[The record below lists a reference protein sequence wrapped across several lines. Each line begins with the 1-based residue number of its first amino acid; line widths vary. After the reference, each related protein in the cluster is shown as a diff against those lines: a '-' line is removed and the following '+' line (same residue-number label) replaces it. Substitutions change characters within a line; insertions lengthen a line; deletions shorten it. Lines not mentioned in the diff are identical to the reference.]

1 MLTLER
7 LRQVNIPLNVSNKPN
22 NLSDYEK
29 GVAVY
34 NDSVNL
40 FEALELYFG
49 GSSASGTDL
58 TNTPSATTVVIN
70 SSTGLDTVLA
80 AATTTLA
87 GVMTATD
94 KVNLNNLI
102 TLTGVPAGSLNLGSF
117 TGNILSNN
125 ISIKTALQQLETY
138 IEAIPVIL
146 KGNLSSNTQAIIVTN
161 GINSVIG
168 SGTTLTLDSTKINIS
183 TLAGT
188 LNLNQINSGGAINGQ
203 ILVFNGTNWA
213 ATTYTP
219 DIPLHNDLLGKQGGT
234 TGEYYHIPL
243 TIYNKLVTPIS
254 NSLLGRSATS
264 GEIQHI
270 TPIASVE
277 IVGTN
282 ISLTND
288 LLIPGNSMYYGTN
301 ASGIKGWYSNSVFT
315 GVTEIFVSDS
325 ADIDLSI
332 INPTTT
338 PTIEAN
344 LTNSGVISGTYGSP
358 VTVPQITVDLK
369 GRITSAI
376 NTSISLTSSN
386 ISDFEEAV
394 DDRVNDLLVAGSGIA
409 ITYDDLA
416 NTITIANSAVSSGV
430 ANRVA
435 WWLDSDTLTT
445 SDNLKFDGDY
455 LTVGNPVAISISR
468 LSTRGTSNGL
478 GTFGYVHL
486 NSTNNEVFKVADNG
500 AITIGALGDVYIHP
514 DQMNISAGGTYTIS
528 KSGGNLGLYSDTTV
542 VVEGGG
548 TATNTPSFK
557 SVATRSTNIGAVY
570 NAQVQG
576 TFNMTAGSNRYS
588 DLYIDTQ
595 VNQSGGTSPIRS
607 IYINPTITAATNY
620 SAIEINAP
628 GHHALRTTAGNVRF
642 DFGSDATGDI
652 YYRDANGNLARLP
665 IGGPTEVLGSNGTI
679 PAWTTTAGSLPGGSA
694 GAFLIYSGGS
704 WVSGTY
710 LREKQTGITGTNVN
724 LASTPLADTPVQLY
738 KNGILQEL
746 GDDYTI
752 LGTTITMVE
761 SLLTT
766 DKISAIYYI

>member
-1 MLTLER
+1 MTLEE
-7 LRQVNIPLNVSNKPN
+7 LKNVHIPINVYNKPN
-22 NLSDYEK
+22 NKE
-29 GVAVY
+29 VASRGIQLY

-40 FEALELYFG
+40 YEALQLIT
-49 GSSASGTDL
+49 STPIATDLSHTLSAST
-58 TNTPSATTVVIN
+58 IIIE
-70 SSTGLDTVLA
+70 SSTGSSTTIPS
-80 AATTTLA
+80 ATTTLA
-87 GVMTATD
+87 GAMSASD
-94 KVNLNNLI
+94 KVALNSIITLSGVNSGSLHLGTFSGDIIPDNSTIKQALQALETQLDLVPLI
-102 TLTGVPAGSLNLGSF
+102 TTGHLTSS
-117 TGNILSNN
+117 S
-125 ISIKTALQQLETY
+125 TAIT
-138 IEAIPVIL
+138 
-146 KGNLSSNTQAIIVTN
+146 VTN
-161 GINSVIG
+161 GTNAVVG
-168 SGTTLTLDSTKINIS
+168 SGTALSIDPSQLNLEDLGGSITFNQIDSTGV
-183 TLAGT
+183 T
-188 LNLNQINSGGAINGQ
+188 NGQ
-203 ILVFNGTNWA
+203 FLIFNSTSGEWEP
-213 ATTYTP
+213 TTYTP
-219 DIPLHNDLLGKQGGT
+219 PIQVHNDLSGLQGGASNQ
-234 TGEYYHIPL
+234 YYHLPL
-243 TIYNKLVTPIS
+243 TIYTKLANPTS
-254 NSLLGRSATS
+254 NTLLGRSSTS
-264 GEIQHI
+264 GEVQYI
-270 TPIASVE
+270 TPTASIE

-282 ISLTND
+282 ISLKND
-288 LLIPGNSMYYGTN
+288 LSIPGNDMFYGTN
-301 ASGIKGWYSNSVFT
+301 SSGTKGWYSTAIFT
-315 GVTEIFVSDS
+315 GVTQVQVVDS
-325 ADIDLSI
+325 SDIDLSVTLA
-332 INPTTT
+332 TTT
-338 PTIEAN
+338 PQISAE
-344 LTNSGVISGTYGSP
+344 LTATGVIPNTYGAAD
-358 VTVPQITVDLK
+358 TVASFSVDSK
-369 GRITSAI
+369 GRLTSASSI
-376 NTSISLTSSN
+376 PITLTTTSISNFTESVE
-386 ISDFEEAV
+386 DT
-394 DDRVNDLLVAGSGIA
+394 VNDLLVAGNGIDL
-409 ITYDDLA
+409 TYNDSLGTL
-416 NTITIANSAVSSGV
+416 TIDSTLSLTGV
-430 ANRVA
+430 ADRVA

-455 LTVGNPVAISISR
+455 LTVGNPVTVSISR

-694 GAFLIYSGGS
+694 GSFLMYSGGS

-710 LREKQTGITGTNVN
+710 LREIQTGITGTNVT
-724 LASTPLADTPVQLY
+724 LASSPLVDTPVQIY
-738 KNGILQEL
+738 KNGLLQNV
-746 GDDYTI
+746 GDDYAI
-752 LGTTITMVE
+752 VGTTLTMSVSLIT
-761 SLLTT
+761 S
-766 DKISAIYYI
+766 DKITAIYYI